1 MYKTVDRK
9 LTIKNG
15 GDKNSSDLVLRRG
28 FTFACDV
35 PKRIRNV
42 VNVGNIEIKE
52 YMYKIC
58 FEVVQGIFFCHIFL
72 GLIIVLKRKLV
83 RILKKGL
90 KITFINPNTEEQIV
104 QAMAGVLAYNLA
116 ENDDKVIF
124 DYKNSSSYQNSHS
137 IEEEE
142 L

>member
-1 MYKTVDRK
+1 MLWSCSRY
-9 LTIKNG
+9 
-15 GDKNSSDLVLRRG
+15 
-28 FTFACDV
+28 
-35 PKRIRNV
+35 
-42 VNVGNIEIKE
+42 
-52 YMYKIC
+52 
-58 FEVVQGIFFCHIFL
+58 IFL
-72 GLIIVLKRKLV
+72 SYFFGLIIVLKRKLV
-83 RILKKGL
+83 RILKRGL